1 MKYDRSVGKFPQLEA
16 PPGAQAG
23 AGEKR
28 EGVRQKLK
36 LLSLQQYNNKHK
48 DKITIRGR
56 MHRCSPSIKYIVHLW
71 NKCENRILTNPLVAG
86 QKSRKADIIETLQDE
101 VQQ

>member
-36 LLSLQQYNNKHK
+36 LLSLQQYNNK
-48 DKITIRGR
+48 DKITIRGTDVA
-56 MHRCSPSIKYIVHLW
+56 HQLNTLYIFG
-71 NKCENRILTNPLVAG
+71 TNV
-86 QKSRKADIIETLQDE
+86 KTES
-101 VQQ
+101 